1 MAPAGKREVGLSRLR
16 QRVWRRATPLYF
28 RALSTALPK
37 LLGAPRPGRVIRHR
51 GVRVVGIL
59 STATGIGQS
68 ARLCLGE
75 LRRTGHPVSTFN
87 VSPLFQI
94 DDRVAYDHG
103 AAWPRTGGLSIVH
116 LNPPMM
122 LIGLV
127 AAGLGH
133 YRRDL
138 TIAYWAWELPDL
150 PPDWRVAL
158 QQVDAVFVPSTF
170 CRDAVA
176 AHTGKPVLV
185 VPHPVPAGA
194 RDEIHAA
201 AAPRP
206 FRVLSIFNCGSSLRR
221 KNPAA
226 LIEAFRLAFANDRD
240 AELVLK
246 IADGRTHRAD
256 VAELHRLIGT
266 APNIRLVDELMS
278 ERDLDRLIRS
288 CDVYASL
295 HRSEGFGLTV
305 AEAIMREVPV
315 VVTGWSGTADF
326 CRPDLAF
333 TVDAEMVPIA
343 DPHPVYADLQHCRW
357 AEADVATAARRL
369 LEVRHDPASARERAR
384 RLRRHFIDHLQANSY
399 NRAIAAI
406 TGRAPPAAP
415 IG

>member
-1 MAPAGKREVGLSRLR
+1 MPPPSKREVGFSRLR

-28 RALSTALPK
+28 RALSTALPI
-37 LLGAPRPGRVIRHR
+37 LLGAPRSGRRVRHP

-68 ARLCLGE
+68 ARLCLSE
-75 LRRTGHPVSTFN
+75 LQRTGHPVSTLN

-94 DDRVAYDHG
+94 DDKVPYERG
-103 AAWPRTGGLSIVH
+103 TAWPRTGGMSIVH

-133 YRRDL
+133 YRRDV
-138 TIAYWAWELPDL
+138 TVAYWAWELPEL
-150 PPDWRVAL
+150 PPDWRAAL
-158 QQVDAVFVPSTF
+158 RQVDAVLVPSTF

-185 VPHPVPAGA
+185 VAHPVPVAEPGTA
-194 RDEIHAA
+194 PLVS
-201 AAPRP
+201 PRP

-226 LIEAFRLAFANDRD
+226 LIEAFKRAFGSDRD

-256 VAELHRLIGT
+256 VAELNRLIGG

-278 ERDLDRLIRS
+278 DRDLDRLLRS
-288 CDVYASL
+288 CDAYASL

-315 VVTGWSGTADF
+315 IVTGWSGTADF
-326 CRPDLAF
+326 CPPDLAY
-333 TVDAEMVPIA
+333 TTDAEMVPIA

-357 AEADVATAARRL
+357 AEADIGMAARRL
-369 LEVRHDPASARERAR
+369 IEIRQNPEAARERAR
-384 RLRRHFIDHLQANSY
+384 RLRLHLMEHLTSHSY
-399 NRAIAAI
+399 ARAIETI
-406 TGRAPPAAP
+406 TAKLA
-415 IG
+415 

>member
-1 MAPAGKREVGLSRLR
+1 MAPASRRKVGLSRLR
-16 QRVWRRATPLYF
+16 QKLWRRATPLYF

-37 LLGAPRPGRVIRHR
+37 LLGAPRPGRVVRHL

-68 ARLCLGE
+68 ARLCLAEMQRIG
-75 LRRTGHPVSTFN
+75 RPVSTFN

-94 DDRVAYDHG
+94 DDQVAYDRG
-103 AAWPRTGGLSIVH
+103 TAWPRSGGLSIVH

-138 TIAYWAWELPDL
+138 TVAYWAWELPEL
-150 PPDWRVAL
+150 PPDWHVAL
-158 QQVDAVFVPSTF
+158 RQVDAVMVPSTF

-176 AHTGKPVLV
+176 AHTSKPVLV
-185 VPHPVPAGA
+185 VPHPVPLAEPG
-194 RDEIHAA
+194 RE
-201 AAPRP
+201 PPPSLRP

-226 LIEAFRLAFANDRD
+226 LIEAFKLAFGDDRE

-256 VAELHRLIGT
+256 VAELQRLIG
-266 APNIRLVDELMS
+266 ASPNIRLVDELMS
-278 ERDLDRLIRS
+278 DRDLDRLIRG
-288 CDVYASL
+288 CDAYASL

-357 AEADVATAARRL
+357 AQADIAMAARRL
-369 LEVRHDPASARERAR
+369 IEIRQDPAAARERAR
-384 RLRRHFIDHLQANSY
+384 RLRAHLLDHLRSNSY
-399 NRAIAAI
+399 ARAIETI
-406 TGRAPPAAP
+406 TAQTA
-415 IG
+415 